1 MKKQRDTLKARLPSE
16 QLKGTNNLSPDKI
29 KGKLN

>member
-1 MKKQRDTLKARLPSE
+1 MRKQKAALE
-16 QLKGTNNLSPDKI
+16 EAEKLKGTNNLSPDKI